1 MLWPQRPPKDIQ
13 KGCQNDTSKETK
25 IVKTGN
31 KCNKCNSCNQTNETK
46 KTTNIELEEE
56 MELEDME
63 PEDFIDTD
71 DDEIDI
77 EESSNYIFNND
88 EILEINEIPEKEDI
102 IEEAEPLKPIISN
115 NKILLTELTKEKY
128 HY

>member
-1 MLWPQRPPKDIQ
+1 MVKKKLVLKTP
-13 KGCQNDTSKETK
+13 KETK

>member
-1 MLWPQRPPKDIQ
+1 MVKKKLVLK
-13 KGCQNDTSKETK
+13 TLKETK
-25 IVKTGN
+25 IVKTG
-31 KCNKCNSCNQTNETK
+31 NKCNSCNQTNETK

-56 MELEDME
+56 EMELEDME
-63 PEDFIDTD
+63 PDDFIDTD

-102 IEEAEPLKPIISN
+102 IEEVEPFKPIISN

>member
-1 MLWPQRPPKDIQ
+1 MVKKKLVLK
-13 KGCQNDTSKETK
+13 TLKETT

-31 KCNKCNSCNQTNETK
+31 KCNSGNQTNETE
-46 KTTNIELEEE
+46 KTTNIELGDE
-56 MELEDME
+56 MEPEDME

-88 EILEINEIPEKEDI
+88 EIPEINEIPEKEDI
-102 IEEAEPLKPIISN
+102 IEEVEPLKPIIPN